1 MLVLLFFTLIPSS
14 QTLNDEMFQE
24 VTSRLR
30 YSIESSLRDQWGSR
44 VTLESTK
51 SSRDSGQGEMP
62 VKFIHSRLFMTR
74 LCPLLN
80 NICSAGPHGSMEW
93 YKKVVVS

>member
-1 MLVLLFFTLIPSS
+1 M
-14 QTLNDEMFQE
+14 
-24 VTSRLR
+24 
-30 YSIESSLRDQWGSR
+30 
-44 VTLESTK
+44 TLESTK